1 MSDERER
8 SENHE
13 QETES
18 GKSASLATRRTSRRE
33 LLRRAGIAGLAVG
46 AGLPAAGWLAGCGTS
61 ARKASPTPS
70 STPTATLIPSPT
82 ATPDDQPVS
91 IVITG
96 DVMLARSVNS
106 ALLASNDRFP
116 FNYTADYLRGF
127 DLTVGNLECVVSS
140 LGSPQPKEFT
150 FEASPRAFERL
161 RMASFDIMSVA
172 NNHSGDYGKVA
183 FTDMLGN
190 LPRYGIQPLG
200 GGANLAAAH
209 RPVIRTLRT
218 TTVGFLAYCEIQP
231 TSFVATATTPGHAWL
246 DPTLMQ
252 RDIRAARPQ
261 VDFLI
266 VFTHWGIEYQLA
278 ETGHQQAMAR
288 LAVDAGADLV
298 VGAHPHVIQP
308 YEMYRGKLI
317 VYSLGN
323 FVFDLMT
330 GVEGLGNVLALSV
343 QRSRLVGWK
352 LREMRLGAY
361 GQPAWA

>member
-1 MSDERER
+1 MSSDQERAA
-8 SENHE
+8 HYGGPA
-13 QETES
+13 TS
-18 GKSASLATRRTSRRE
+18 GEPALPATRLGRRE
-33 LLRRAGIAGLAVG
+33 LLRRAGAMGLAA
-46 AGLPAAGWLAGCGTS
+46 AGLPAAAWLAGCGSAAQGAHGARPTS
-61 ARKASPTPS
+61 
-70 STPTATLIPSPT
+70 TATLTPSPT
-82 ATPDDQPVS
+82 ATPDERPVN

-106 ALLASNDRFP
+106 ALLASSDRFP
-116 FNYTADYLRGF
+116 FNNTADYLRSF
-127 DLTVGNLECVVSS
+127 DLTVGNLECVVST

-150 FEASPRAFERL
+150 FEANPKAFGRL
-161 RMASFDIMSVA
+161 QAAGFDVMSVA
-172 NNHSGDYGKVA
+172 NNHSGDYGKAA
-183 FTDMLGN
+183 FADMLGQ
-190 LPRYGIQPLG
+190 LQLHGIQPLG
-200 GGANLAAAH
+200 GGMNLAEAH
-209 RPVIRTLRT
+209 RPVIRAIRT
-218 TTVGFLAYCEIQP
+218 TTVGFLAYCEIEP

-252 RDIRAARPQ
+252 RDIQAARPL

-266 VFTHWGIEYQLA
+266 VFTHWGIEYQLQ
-278 ETGHQQAMAR
+278 ETGHQQTMAR
-288 LAVDAGADLV
+288 LAIDAGADLV

-361 GQPAWA
+361 GQPAWM